1 MPAKR
6 VCVLP
11 IGAVAALAGYCRRS
25 VHNALREARA
35 PPHSVRYSQPSGDAL
50 AEFKGGKIKTIAKNS
65 KLTLTDRH
73 ALHRR
78 RVRHELQRAHNGAT
92 ERWNGLFLR
101 ECPSPS
107 NPRLRGAR
115 SQP

>member
-78 RVRHELQRAHNGAT
+78 RVRHELQRA
-92 ERWNGLFLR
+92 RGLFVR

-107 NPRLRGAR
+107 NPRLRGTR
-115 SQP
+115 SQF